1 MLRTQVNPRL
11 SRWLAVALYCIAIF
25 IQSASPA
32 TPSLPAWPGMDKVL
46 HFTAYAL
53 LGILFFRAYQTTDLN
68 HKPVRLAVASILSA
82 ALYGLSDEIH
92 QSFVPWR
99 NAEALDLAADTLGA
113 LVAVLVWQFRVNG
126 CLPSNS
132 K

>member
-1 MLRTQVNPRL
+1 MKQSF
-11 SRWLAVALYCIAIF
+11 SRWLAVALYCIAVF
-25 IQSASPA
+25 AQSASPA
-32 TPSLPAWPGMDKVL
+32 TPVLPAWPGLDKGL
-46 HFTAYAL
+46 HFAVYAL

-68 HKPVRLAVASILSA
+68 HKPSLLAVASILSA

-113 LVAVLVWQFRVNG
+113 WVGVGFWQHRVNG
-126 CLPSNS
+126 RRPFNP